1 MAKMTPYEA
10 QTDLINKIKAITPS
24 LFSDANIM
32 RNYLEEPDGFPA
44 CVVNYN
50 TVVSFTEI
58 NTSVF
63 IPVIAIFNIS
73 IFISAEAW
81 NDNVDLSKQEV
92 YRVTQL
98 VLNAINKK
106 ILSPIEFKDFK
117 IGEDL
122 SSTDTIIEY
131 SL

>member
-1 MAKMTPYEA
+1 MTPYEA

-32 RNYLEEPDGFPA
+32 RNYLKEPDGFPA